1 LKRIAIWGIGAIAL
15 ALVAASCIRKQIN
28 EQTLA
33 AAPQIAAKPDLNIQL
48 PVVTPADVTPA
59 IVTPPVAKLETPA
72 VVESAPATAP
82 TSVNSN
88 SVTTKVA
95 APVPA
100 IVKAKPDIATAPIA
114 GGKPAIKKPVAPT
127 KQVISYKTKRQ
138 AAVAKNKRALAQRK
152 AIRKTVAATR
162 ACSAKP
168 GQKVVQ
174 SVCFATNS
182 AVLSNESKRK
192 LSVAAQQIKTNA
204 NQRLEVAGFTDGSGN
219 NRSNIQ
225 LSERRSQ
232 AVVNYLIAQG
242 VDRALL
248 TNKGY
253 GEESAKRAQQ
263 HRRVDLKVIQP

>member
-33 AAPQIAAKPDLNIQL
+33 ATPQVAAKPDLNIQL
-48 PVVTPADVTPA
+48 PAVSPPTVTPD
-59 IVTPPVAKLETPA
+59 VAKLETPA
-72 VVESAPATAP
+72 IVAPAPATAP

-88 SVTTKVA
+88 LVAPKVA
-95 APVPA
+95 APAPA
-100 IVKAKPDIATAPIA
+100 IVKAKPDIETASIA
-114 GGKPAIKKPVAPT
+114 VGKPAINKPVAPR
-127 KQVISYKTKRQ
+127 KQVASYKTKRQ
-138 AAVAKNKRALAQRK
+138 VAYAKNKRALAQRK

-162 ACSAKP
+162 ACAAKP
-168 GQKVVQ
+168 GQQVVQ

-192 LSVAAQQIKTNA
+192 LSVAAEQLKTNA
-204 NQRLEVAGFTDGSGN
+204 KQRLEIAGFTDGSG
-219 NRSNIQ
+219 SSKTNIQ

-232 AVVNYLIAQG
+232 AVVNYLVAQG

-263 HRRVDLKVIQP
+263 HRRVDLKVMQP